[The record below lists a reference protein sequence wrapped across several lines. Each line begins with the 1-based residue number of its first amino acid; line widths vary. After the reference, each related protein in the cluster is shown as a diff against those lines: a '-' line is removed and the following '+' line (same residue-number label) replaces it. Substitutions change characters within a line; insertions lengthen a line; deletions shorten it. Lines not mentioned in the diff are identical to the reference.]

1 MNVNPITSRKIPKYL
16 TLGNFDS
23 RPGNHEVSAWSF
35 GQNGQNV
42 QPCHRDPVQISR
54 QMCWQEFTK
63 GQFFSSK
70 TQSWFLCPLISVDS
84 QKSSDCAALEVG
96 FFLLKLGWRKKHCGA
111 AKSSGCIRRRKGE
124 WCIYMVANKCIAWWC
139 MMYYI
144 HCIMHQCNAWEK
156 ASEYKQLSEDHVC
169 LPSQWTTSTT
179 YLWIGS
185 SIKN

>member
-84 QKSSDCAALEVG
+84 QKSSDCAALELG
-96 FFLLKLGWRKKHCGA
+96 FFFFL
-111 AKSSGCIRRRKGE
+111 SSGGRKS
-124 WCIYMVANKCIAWWC
+124 VAQKKTLRCRQIPEMHSEEKGRVLHLYGCQQCIA
-139 MMYYI
+139 
-144 HCIMHQCNAWEK
+144 
-156 ASEYKQLSEDHVC
+156 
-169 LPSQWTTSTT
+169 QWS
-179 YLWIGS
+179 
-185 SIKN
+185 

>member
-1 MNVNPITSRKIPKYL
+1 MNVNPITSRKIQKYL

-84 QKSSDCAALEVG
+84 QKSSDCAALELR
-96 FFLLKLGWRKKHCGA
+96 FFLLELGWQKNIA
-111 AKSSGCIRRRKGE
+111 VPPNRRDAFGGE
-124 WCIYMVANKCIAWWC
+124 RGSDAFIW
-139 MMYYI
+139 
-144 HCIMHQCNAWEK
+144 
-156 ASEYKQLSEDHVC
+156 
-169 LPSQWTTSTT
+169 LPTNV
-179 YLWIGS
+179 LPGDGV
-185 SIKN
+185 

>member
-63 GQFFSSK
+63 GHFFPVKPKVGSYVRWYLLTAK
-70 TQSWFLCPLISVDS
+70 KAQIAGSWARF
-84 QKSSDCAALEVG
+84 
-96 FFLLKLGWRKKHCGA
+96 FFLSSGVGKSFAQKKHWCA

-124 WCIYMVANKCIAWWC
+124 WCIYMVANSNQ
-139 MMYYI
+139 MYCLVRVYDI

-156 ASEYKQLSEDHVC
+156 ASEYKQLSEGRMC
-169 LPSQWTTSTT
+169 
-179 YLWIGS
+179 
-185 SIKN
+185 

>member
-1 MNVNPITSRKIPKYL
+1 MNVNPTTSRKIPKYL

-96 FFLLKLGWRKKHCGA
+96 FFSSWARVTEKTLRCRQILGMHSEEKGGVMHLY
-111 AKSSGCIRRRKGE
+111 GCQQMY
-124 WCIYMVANKCIAWWC
+124 CLVMV
-139 MMYYI
+139 YDI

-156 ASEYKQLSEDHVC
+156 GSEYKQLSQERMC
-169 LPSQWTTSTT
+169 FLSQWTTSTT